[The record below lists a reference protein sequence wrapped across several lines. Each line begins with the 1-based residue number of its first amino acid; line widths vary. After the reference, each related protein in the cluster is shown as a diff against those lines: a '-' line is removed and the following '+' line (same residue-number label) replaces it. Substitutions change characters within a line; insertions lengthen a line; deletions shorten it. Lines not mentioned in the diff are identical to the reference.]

1 MFKIKINSKDSAK
14 QISLILTSGS
24 EDRWADWGAKRSVRD
39 LKLFGGPGLSPS
51 VMNE

>member
-14 QISLILTSGS
+14 QMSLILTSGS
-24 EDRWADWGAKRSVRD
+24 EDRWTDWGAKRSVRD
-39 LKLFGGPGLSPS
+39 LKLFGSPGLSPS